1 VLGVLMAFARFWP
14 RERIYIWGVIPIE
27 ARWLVIIY
35 AAIDVLGFNGFGRP
49 GIANMAH
56 LGGFAGALLYLLF
69 LERRQ
74 GARRFKQAATPKV
87 SESALG
93 NWKNVDRGSIHSVNR
108 EEVDRILDKISASGL
123 ASLTPQERQFLSNFV
138 PPDDRKPA

>member
-1 VLGVLMAFARFWP
+1 MPKLRRYHPGQAMITIVIFAVVLFGFVGL
-14 RERIYIWGVIPIE
+14 
-27 ARWLVIIY
+27 
-35 AAIDVLGFNGFGRP
+35 AID
-49 GIANMAH
+49 
-56 LGGFAGALLYLLF
+56 GGMLY

-74 GARRFKQAATPKV
+74 GAATRRFKQAATPKV
-87 SESALG
+87 SESTLG

>member
-1 VLGVLMAFARFWP
+1 MASGRLGV
-14 RERIYIWGVIPIE
+14 
-27 ARWLVIIY
+27 
-35 AAIDVLGFNGFGRP
+35 
-49 GIANMAH
+49 ANVAH
-56 LGGFAGALLYLLF
+56 LGGFAGALLYLLY
-69 LERRQ
+69 LEHRQ

-87 SESALG
+87 AESALG
-93 NWKNVDRGSIHSVNR
+93 NWRNVDRGSIHSVNR

>member
-1 VLGVLMAFARFWP
+1 MNAHTALTRKDIPAHIDPAHVVDFDAFN
-14 RERIYIWGVIPIE
+14 
-27 ARWLVIIY
+27 
-35 AAIDVLGFNGFGRP
+35 DV
-49 GIANMAH
+49 
-56 LGGFAGALLYLLF
+56 
-69 LERRQ
+69 
-74 GARRFKQAATPKV
+74 RFKQAATPKV

-138 PPDDRKPA
+138 PPDDRKPIS